1 MSVSDGSDRGAAKRP
16 IPEQGLLPM
25 ASGNDLK
32 AHESTYTGFVGLV
45 KWSVIATGL
54 VAAFVIFMITK

>member
-1 MSVSDGSDRGAAKRP
+1 
-16 IPEQGLLPM
+16 M

-45 KWSVIATGL
+45 KWTIIATGL
-54 VAAFVIFMITK
+54 VAAFVIFMIAK

>member
-1 MSVSDGSDRGAAKRP
+1 
-16 IPEQGLLPM
+16 M

-45 KWSVIATGL
+45 TWAIIATGL